1 MPSACVRNAR
11 RRRQHAARAP
21 DIAREPAAVQEL
33 VRVDPAAAP
42 PMNRNE
48 PPQAVLTHGL
58 NGESNS
64 VIPAHG
70 NRKIKGENMD
80 VIIVGSGKL
89 AQELLEKLPAMAC
102 GNNIISW
109 PAPAGLATRH
119 IVVHAG
125 SGREL
130 DAVLAYCQE
139 TGSTLV
145 ELSTGMQVGTGPST
159 FPIVE
164 CPNTNILMLKFMSM
178 VARSGHLFKQYPIRL
193 TESHQADKSSTPG
206 TAVQLASS
214 LGLPQ
219 DAICSIRDVAIQQEQ
234 LQIPAEHSDR
244 HAFHRIEIG
253 DDHGLITLETRVFGS
268 APYAE
273 GVNQIISAIAATSLE
288 DRHYNILEFIENG
301 WL

>member
-1 MPSACVRNAR
+1 MY
-11 RRRQHAARAP
+11 
-21 DIAREPAAVQEL
+21 
-33 VRVDPAAAP
+33 
-42 PMNRNE
+42 
-48 PPQAVLTHGL
+48 
-58 NGESNS
+58 
-64 VIPAHG
+64 
-70 NRKIKGENMD
+70 

-89 AQELLEKLPAMAC
+89 AQELLEKLPAMAS

-109 PAPAGLATRH
+109 PAPAGLAARH

-145 ELSTGMQVGTGPST
+145 ELSTGTQTSALASTT
-159 FPIVE
+159 FPVVV
-164 CPNTNILMLKFMSM
+164 CPNTNVLMLKFMAM
-178 VARSGHLFKQYPIRL
+178 VANCGHLFKQYPIRL

-206 TAVQLASS
+206 TAVQLANS
-214 LGLPQ
+214 LGIPL
-219 DAICSIRDVAIQQEQ
+219 DAISSIRDVAIQQQQ
-234 LQIPAEHSDR
+234 LQIPAEQSDR

-253 DDHGLITLETRVFGS
+253 DGDSLITLETRVFGS

-273 GVNQIISAIAATSLE
+273 GVNQIISAIAATRLE